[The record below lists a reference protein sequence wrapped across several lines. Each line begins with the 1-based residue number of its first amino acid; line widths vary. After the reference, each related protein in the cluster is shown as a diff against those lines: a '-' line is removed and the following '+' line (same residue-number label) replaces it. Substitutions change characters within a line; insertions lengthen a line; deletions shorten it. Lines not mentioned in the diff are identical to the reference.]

1 MKPSGWEWNWG
12 GRLMVEGRTHKP
24 VIRSDRCQTCNVCI
38 RGCPAE
44 IIPEYRTEEKS
55 LRGTLYRR
63 KMGEVVPGDKVP
75 LPPCQEACPI
85 HQDTRGYA
93 GLIAKGKLKEALE
106 LIREVNPLP
115 AVCGFIC
122 HHLCEE
128 ACLRTEVDQPVPLRL
143 LKRFV
148 AEYERES
155 GRPSRRPEKKRPEKV
170 LIIGSGPGGLAAA
183 NDLSLLGYGVTVM
196 EALPILG
203 GMLAVGIPEFR
214 LPRDILRMEIEGI
227 EALGVEMK
235 TNYPFRFDG
244 DGIAFQK
251 LGFKAAFLSV
261 GAHRSVKLKIPGEN
275 LQGVFP
281 GVEFLRDLNLGK
293 TVRIGKKAAIIGGG
307 NVALDAARSALRL
320 GAERVDLYYRRS
332 QKEMPAIPEEVHEA
346 MREGI
351 ETHFLTLPFRITG
364 KSGKA
369 TGMECI
375 RMKLAEPDET
385 GRLRPVPI
393 EGSDF
398 RVKADTIISAIGQ
411 SVDRRALRG
420 FDFQK
425 DGTLTVDP
433 ETGATNVKGVFA
445 GGDVVTGPGWAID
458 AIAAGKKGA
467 RSIDQ
472 YLS

>member
-1 MKPSGWEWNWG
+1 
-12 GRLMVEGRTHKP
+12 MVEGRTHKP
-24 VIRSDRCQTCNVCI
+24 VIRPDRCQTCNVCI

-44 IIPEYRTEEKS
+44 IVPEYRKEEET
-55 LRGTLYRR
+55 LRGTLYRS
-63 KMGEVVPGDKVP
+63 KMDEVAPGNKVP

-93 GLIAKGKLKEALE
+93 GLIAKGKLQEALE

-148 AEYERES
+148 AEYERET
-155 GRPSRRPEKKRPEKV
+155 GRPSRRPEKRRREKV
-170 LIIGSGPGGLAAA
+170 LIIGSGPGGLTAA
-183 NDLSLLGYGVTVM
+183 NDLSLLGYGVTVV
-196 EALPILG
+196 EALPVLG

-227 EALGVEMK
+227 KALGVEMK
-235 TNYPFRFDG
+235 TNTRFKFDG
-244 DGIAFQK
+244 DGRAFQK
-251 LGFKAAFLSV
+251 LGFDAVFLST
-261 GAHRSVKLKIPGEN
+261 GAHRSVKLKTPGED

-293 TVRIGKKAAIIGGG
+293 TVGIGKKVAVIGGG
-307 NVALDAARSALRL
+307 NVALDVARSATRL
-320 GAERVDLYYRRS
+320 GAEEIDLYYRRS
-332 QKEMPAIPEEVHEA
+332 RQEMPAIPEEVDEA
-346 MREGI
+346 LREGVEI
-351 ETHFLTLPFRITG
+351 HFLTLPFRITG
-364 KSGKA
+364 KNGKS

-375 RMKLAEPDET
+375 RMKLAAPDGT
-385 GRLRPVPI
+385 GRPKPLPI
-393 EGSDF
+393 EGSNF

-420 FDFQK
+420 FDFGK
-425 DGTLTVDP
+425 DGTLKVDP
-433 ETGATNVKGVFA
+433 GTGATNVKGVFA
-445 GGDVVTGPGWAID
+445 GGDMVTGPGWAID
-458 AIAAGKKGA
+458 AIAAGKRGA
-467 RSIDQ
+467 KSIDQ